1 MGEIPHF
8 VIDPEHRLTVP
19 DMGGEGGAM
28 FEKIQHYQGACDFGV
43 VVAAR
48 VVLPLVPELI
58 SSGLF
63 GQGPSEKVW
72 SEQLKSP

>member
-8 VIDPEHRLTVP
+8 VIDPEHRFTVP

-28 FEKIQHYQGACDFGV
+28 FEKIKHDQGASDFGV

-48 VVLPLVPELI
+48 VVLPRVPELI
-58 SSGLF
+58 GSGRF
-63 GQGPSEKVW
+63 GQGPSENVW
-72 SEQLKSP
+72 SEQLKSL